1 MISLNKNSTVYVFA
15 PSNIETGGIECLYA
29 LCATYKELGVNAKMV
44 LIHPD
49 VHPQHRS
56 DWKKIIATENH
67 KINIGVPLAYDK
79 YISAED
85 VVSEVDDNENNLIII
100 PEIWPDV
107 LDGYQNIQKSIW
119 WLSVANALGTDQRD
133 FHLKLTQ
140 PEYLGVHHFYQSQ
153 YAYWFLLNH
162 GAQYVYPLFDY
173 INRDYI
179 TDITYKNRNDV
190 VLYNPKK
197 GIEITK
203 QLMDENPDIEFIPL
217 INMNR
222 DQLRELMLK
231 SKLYID
237 FGHHPGK
244 DKFPREA
251 ATCGCVLI
259 TSFNGSARFFQDIM
273 IDPQYKFDDTIE
285 GVSPLIKDIFDNFEK
300 HFNNFNLYRKVIKA
314 EVETFNNQV
323 KNSCTII

>member
-1 MISLNKNSTVYVFA
+1 MIKLTKNSTVYIFG
-15 PSNIETGGIECLYA
+15 PSDIETGGIECSYSLTSA
-29 LCATYKELGVNAKMV
+29 YKELGFNTKMV
-44 LIHPD
+44 LIHPA
-49 VHPQHRS
+49 VHPQHNSNWYEIVQS
-56 DWKKIIATENH
+56 DYH
-67 KINIGVPLAYDK
+67 KSRINIPQAYSK
-79 YISAED
+79 YINKDD
-85 VVSEVDDNENNLIII
+85 VVSEIVDSPENLIII

-107 LDGYQNIQKSIW
+107 LDQFTNIQKSIW
-119 WLSVANALGTDQRD
+119 WLSVDNGLGSDQKN
-133 FHLKLTQ
+133 FHTKLTQ
-140 PEYLGVHHFYQSQ
+140 PEYLNVHHFYQSQ

-179 TDITYKNRNDV
+179 TDITHENRDNV

-203 QLMDENPDIEFIPL
+203 QLMDENPDIKFIPL
-217 INMNR
+217 IDMNR

-237 FGHHPGK
+237 FGNHPGK

-251 ATCGCVLI
+251 ATCGCALI
-259 TSFNGSARFFQDIM
+259 TSFNGSARFFQDVM
-273 IDPQYKFDDTIE
+273 IDPRYKFDNTIQ
-285 GVSPLIKDIFDNFEK
+285 GVSELIKDVFNNFET
-300 HFNNFNLYRKVIKA
+300 HFNNFNLYRKVIKS
-314 EVETFNNQV
+314 EVETFNNQI

>member
-1 MISLNKNSTVYVFA
+1 
-15 PSNIETGGIECLYA
+15 
-29 LCATYKELGVNAKMV
+29 
-44 LIHPD
+44 
-49 VHPQHRS
+49 
-56 DWKKIIATENH
+56 
-67 KINIGVPLAYDK
+67 
-79 YISAED
+79 
-85 VVSEVDDNENNLIII
+85 
-100 PEIWPDV
+100 
-107 LDGYQNIQKSIW
+107 
-119 WLSVANALGTDQRD
+119 
-133 FHLKLTQ
+133 
-140 PEYLGVHHFYQSQ
+140 
-153 YAYWFLLNH
+153 
-162 GAQYVYPLFDY
+162 
-173 INRDYI
+173 
-179 TDITYKNRNDV
+179 
-190 VLYNPKK
+190 
-197 GIEITK
+197 
-203 QLMDENPDIEFIPL
+203 MDENPDIEFIPL

-222 DQLRELMLK
+222 DQLRELMIK

-285 GVSPLIKDIFDNFEK
+285 GVSPLIKDIFNNFEK

>member
-1 MISLNKNSTVYVFA
+1 MKLSNKLQSMSEQFDGYDDITLHLSTFEFFIKHILLVSDKSDLALRSAYKA
-15 PSNIETGGIECLYA
+15 LLLLY
-29 LCATYKELGVNAKMV
+29 E
-44 LIHPD
+44 H
-49 VHPQHRS
+49 
-56 DWKKIIATENH
+56 
-67 KINIGVPLAYDK
+67 
-79 YISAED
+79 ED
-85 VVSEVDDNENNLIII
+85 SENNLIII

-107 LDGYQNIQKSIW
+107 LDGYKNVQKSIW

-140 PEYLGVHHFYQSQ
+140 SEYLGVHHFYQSQ

-179 TDITYKNRNDV
+179 TDITHENRDNV

-251 ATCGCVLI
+251 ATCGCALI
-259 TSFNGSARFFQDIM
+259 TSFNGSARFFQDVM
-273 IDPQYKFDDTIE
+273 IDPQYKFDDTVE
-285 GVSPLIKDIFDNFEK
+285 GVSELIKDIFNNFET